1 VGLSGRV
8 GRCYRVERVA
18 AAEVHVLEPMLDLV
32 GHFWHM
38 SGENGLSAYEKIVL
52 SNYIVYKASSAIPY
66 VRSIYL

>member
-1 VGLSGRV
+1 
-8 GRCYRVERVA
+8 
-18 AAEVHVLEPMLDLV
+18 
-32 GHFWHM
+32 M